1 MLWGDNMKKHIIE
14 DYPRE
19 YLEHLIDEWILDW
32 KARVMLK
39 RHFLDGI
46 TYEDLAE
53 ELDVSRA
60 TVYNKITKYF
70 DKLCKHLD

>member
-1 MLWGDNMKKHIIE
+1 MKKDIIDE
-14 DYPRE
+14 HPRE
-19 YLEHLIDEWILDW
+19 YWEFLIDEWIFDW
-32 KARVMLK
+32 QARVMLK

-60 TVYNKITKYF
+60 TVYNKITKYSA
-70 DKLCKHLD
+70 KLFKHSN

>member
-1 MLWGDNMKKHIIE
+1 MKKHIIE

-19 YLEHLIDEWILDW
+19 YLEHLIDQWIFDW
-32 KARVMLK
+32 QARVMLK
-39 RHFLDGI
+39 RHLLDGI

>member
-1 MLWGDNMKKHIIE
+1 MKKHIIE

-19 YLEHLIDEWILDW
+19 YLEHLIDQWIFDW
-32 KARVMLK
+32 QARVMLK
-39 RHFLDGI
+39 RHLLDGI
-46 TYEDLAE
+46 TYEDLE

-70 DKLCKHLD
+70 NKLCKHLD

>member
-1 MLWGDNMKKHIIE
+1 MKKHIIE

-19 YLEHLIDEWILDW
+19 YLEHLIDQWIFDW
-32 KARVMLK
+32 QARVMLK

>member
-1 MLWGDNMKKHIIE
+1 MNNKNILD

-19 YLEHLIDEWILDW
+19 YLEHLIDEWIRDW
-32 KARVMLK
+32 QARIMLK

-53 ELDVSRA
+53 ELDVSRT
-60 TVYNKITKYF
+60 TVYQKITKNF
-70 DKLCKHLD
+70 TKLRKHLQ

>member
-1 MLWGDNMKKHIIE
+1 MKKHIIE

-19 YLEHLIDEWILDW
+19 YLEDLIDQWIFDW
-32 KARVMLK
+32 QARVMLK
-39 RHFLDGI
+39 RHLLDGI

-70 DKLCKHLD
+70 NKLCKHLD

>member
-1 MLWGDNMKKHIIE
+1 MKKHIIE